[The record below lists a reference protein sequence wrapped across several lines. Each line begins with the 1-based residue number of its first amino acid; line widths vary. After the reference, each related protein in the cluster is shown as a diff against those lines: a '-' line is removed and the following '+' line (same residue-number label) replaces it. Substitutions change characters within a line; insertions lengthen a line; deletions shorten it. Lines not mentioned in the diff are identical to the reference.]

1 MYTLVFFHNNQM
13 YALAFNA
20 PTARQHRQRV
30 LEESE
35 NCSIERETTD
45 FKKCHGFH
53 DASTIPVV
61 ESQKKNNHN
70 FLTNRRSLLLTAVA
84 TATGLSLQPEPSH
97 AGLLLFAEAPR
108 RQLELCLV
116 SLLRLV
122 YWAELTATALQGDND
137 PDIRKSRYLEARLA
151 SKALVTG
158 KVGGGANL
166 RVFNLNSL
174 QCKGVLTDLV
184 GYAGDITSSSY
195 SKAEAT
201 QRRKRME
208 DLQTDLLES
217 LASIVE
223 FDGLETTIDPSPRS
237 SLTMSM
243 YTEAKAVFVR
253 RTLLERVV
261 PTTNAILRLFSDVI
275 PSCETYVANT
285 YPEELPPRLQ
295 VSTQAQS

>member
-1 MYTLVFFHNNQM
+1 M
-13 YALAFNA
+13 
-20 PTARQHRQRV
+20 
-30 LEESE
+30 
-35 NCSIERETTD
+35 
-45 FKKCHGFH
+45 
-53 DASTIPVV
+53 
-61 ESQKKNNHN
+61 
-70 FLTNRRSLLLTAVA
+70 NRRSLLLTAVA
-84 TATGLSLQPEPSH
+84 TVTMLPLQPEPSH

-184 GYAGDITSSSY
+184 GYAGDTSSSY

-201 QRRKRME
+201 QRRKGME

-243 YTEAKAVFVR
+243 YTKAKAVFVR
-253 RTLLERVV
+253 RTLVERVV

-275 PSCETYVANT
+275 PSCETYVAKT

>member
-1 MYTLVFFHNNQM
+1 MT
-13 YALAFNA
+13 
-20 PTARQHRQRV
+20 
-30 LEESE
+30 
-35 NCSIERETTD
+35 RETSDLESSHDCND
-45 FKKCHGFH
+45 F
-53 DASTIPVV
+53 STTTV
-61 ESQKKNNHN
+61 ERRLQKNNKSIN
-70 FLTNRRSLLLTAVA
+70 TLMNRRSILLATVT
-84 TATGLSLQPEPSH
+84 TATMLPLQPQPSH
-97 AGLLLFAEAPR
+97 AGLFAEAPR

-116 SLLRLV
+116 SLLRLT
-122 YWAELTATALQGDND
+122 YWAELTATALQGNED
-137 PDIRKSRYLEARLA
+137 PDSRKSRYLEARLA

-184 GYAGDITSSSY
+184 GYAGDTTSSNNSY

-201 QRRKRME
+201 QRRKAME
-208 DLQTDLLES
+208 TLQTELLES

-243 YTEAKAVFVR
+243 YTEGKAVFVR
-253 RTLLERVV
+253 RTLTERVV
-261 PTTNAILRLFSDVI
+261 PTISAILRLFSDVL
-275 PSCETYVANT
+275 PSCEAYVAKT